1 MYICEDCKAMFDTPE
16 MAADVLTHGG
26 NGIDDIGYTYI
37 CPQCRSEFISEAVRC
52 PVCGDYKAALELCGC
67 CEACE
72 SKLRRRFKKLLA
84 DHFSAKEI
92 EVLNESFDGEALN
105 NG

>member
-16 MAADVLTHGG
+16 MAANVLTHGG

-37 CPQCRSEFISEAVRC
+37 CPKCRSEFISEAARC

-72 SKLRRRFKKLLA
+72 GALRRKLSELLHA
-84 DHFSAKEI
+84 NFSRKEI
-92 EVLNESFDGEALN
+92 EVLNDSLDGEALM
-105 NG
+105 